1 MNMDRQKIGIQAVQS
16 RLRVFMAPTFHGF
29 NKYGPALVR
38 SIRQEGIDVR
48 FMSEWTPVFP
58 FLAMI
63 RTIGLPDIVHL
74 HWIDIYTIKKT
85 WWRSLLASM
94 IFFIELLLLKILGI
108 KIVWTVHDHIN
119 PEGKF
124 GSLDISIRRLTAKFS
139 DSIIVHTEAASQ
151 EVTKLYNLPET
162 EREKIRI
169 IYCGHFIGQYP
180 NILSQTESR
189 EKLGLD
195 KDMFLFGFIGYVRPY
210 KGIVELIKT
219 FRQIDNHYIHLLIAG
234 LPFDVSF
241 ANVVKEA
248 ARGDSRIHL
257 YLKFIEDEEI
267 QIFLNAVNVV
277 VLPYTRSLTSAGL
290 ILAMSFSKAV
300 VASDFGTI
308 REVLPAEGGLVYASE
323 DPEELVR
330 ALREIQTKDVISMG
344 KKNLKRAQ
352 AFDWPSIGKTTSRVY
367 HEVTRRSVS

>member
-1 MNMDRQKIGIQAVQS
+1 MDRQKIGLQDVES
-16 RLRVFMAPTFHGF
+16 TLRVFMAPTFHSF
-29 NKYGPALVR
+29 NKYGPALVHG
-38 SIRQEGIDVR
+38 IRQEGIDVR
-48 FMSEWTPVFP
+48 FMSEWTRFFP
-58 FLAMI
+58 LLAMI

-94 IFFIELLLLKILGI
+94 VYIFELLLLKTLSI

-124 GSLDISIRRLTAKFS
+124 TSLDIMIRRLTAKFS
-139 DSIIVHTEAASQ
+139 DSIIVHTETARQ
-151 EVTKLYNLPET
+151 EVTKLYKLAEI
-162 EREKIRI
+162 ERKKISVI
-169 IYCGHFIGQYP
+169 HLGHYIGQYP
-180 NILSQTESR
+180 NVFSQEESR
-189 EKLGLD
+189 EKLSLD
-195 KDMFLFGFIGYVRPY
+195 KDIFLFGFIGYVRPY
-210 KGIVELIKT
+210 KGVLELIKA
-219 FRQIDNHYIHLLIAG
+219 FRQIHNHYIHLLIAG

-248 ARGDSRIHL
+248 ASGDSRIHL

-308 REVLPAEGGLVYASE
+308 REVLPAEGGLVYPSE

-330 ALREIQTKDVISMG
+330 ALCEIQTEDVISMG
-344 KKNLKRAQ
+344 EKNLKRAQ
-352 AFDWPSIGKTTSRVY
+352 AFDWQSIGKTTSRVY
-367 HEVTRRSVS
+367 HEVTRRSVP